1 MKVLLAAGVA
11 VILGA
16 TSANAKLTP
25 MQRQAPADSPEVWAI
40 STGPVGAMLEPGYL
54 QPLNGTF
61 AAQRIEQCQVS
72 RNTIGGEIRITHR
85 CY

>member
-1 MKVLLAAGVA
+1 MKVLLVAGVA
-11 VILGA
+11 VVLGA

-25 MQRQAPADSPEVWAI
+25 MQRQAPADSAEVWAI

-61 AAQRIEQCQVS
+61 TAQSVEHCQMS
-72 RNTIGGEIRITHR
+72 RNTIDGEVRITHR
-85 CY
+85 CR